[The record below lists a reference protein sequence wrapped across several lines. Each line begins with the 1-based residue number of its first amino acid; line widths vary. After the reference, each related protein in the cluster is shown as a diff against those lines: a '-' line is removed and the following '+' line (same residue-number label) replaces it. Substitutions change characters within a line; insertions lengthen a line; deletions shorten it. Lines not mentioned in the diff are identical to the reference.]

1 MKYKYKVNGL
11 DCANCTQKLEDALN
25 KIPKKSFNKRVAIN
39 LIKSGAFDFEDS
51 NRYNLINK
59 FYDLRKEKDERYDP
73 NSYNEFVCMQFEHD
87 TLGYSITYK
96 SWWDNICLEEKVSN
110 EATLLSTKEIV
121 DKKGR
126 LMAFIELE
134 INNCKINATVYSN
147 KYSRYVSCFDT
158 NLTKKIYVEGQKQN
172 GKKDGETILII
183 NKAKRIAA

>member
-1 MKYKYKVNGL
+1 MKLTLISTSVMLIVWIFLAAAAVYLIYLIMKALRKY
-11 DCANCTQKLEDALN
+11 T
-25 KIPKKSFNKRVAIN
+25 KSMPV
-39 LIKSGAFDFEDS
+39 
-51 NRYNLINK
+51 
-59 FYDLRKEKDERYDP
+59 RKEKDERYDP